1 MAPMRLR
8 LFLACF
14 AALGLAA
21 CVSKPPP
28 IARGLSPNIHDA
40 QSEFAELVPTR
51 FPVGSAASD
60 LVAELHR
67 EHFKIGPA
75 NFRHPTF
82 QFTAVVNH
90 PGLGCR
96 TAWDISWTA
105 EADRITAIES
115 SYMQECL

>member
-1 MAPMRLR
+1 MAPTRLKW
-8 LFLACF
+8 FVACF
-14 AALGLAA
+14 ATLALAA
-21 CVSKPPP
+21 CASKPPP

-40 QSEFAELVPTR
+40 QREFAELVPRR

-67 EHFKIGPA
+67 EHFKIGA
-75 NFRHPTF
+75 AARHPAF

-96 TAWDISWTA
+96 TGWYISWSA
-105 EADRITAIES
+105 EADRITAIEGYFS
-115 SYMQECL
+115 VECL